1 MEAILLND
9 LIIIFGLSI
18 AILYI
23 SHKLKLS
30 IIVGFLFTGILV
42 GPYGMGLIA
51 AVEEVELLA
60 EIGIILLL
68 FSIGVELSIKDLWKL
83 KRMVFVGG
91 FLQVFITC
99 AVTFIASVYLGY
111 SYNEAIFLGF
121 LISLSSTA
129 IVLKIMQNR
138 AELHSLHGK
147 NILSILLFQD
157 VIVVAM
163 IVATPILAGTGESGI
178 GAILEIVAMALGI
191 IVFVLVAARWVVPY
205 LLFQITKTRNPELF
219 LLSIIV
225 ICLAVALLTAS
236 IGLSLAL
243 GAFLAGLI
251 ISESEYSHQA
261 LGNILPFRDIFLSF
275 FFVSVGMLL
284 DISFFLERPLMMIS
298 LAALVM
304 LGKSFISGFVSSM
317 MGYPMR
323 TSVLTG
329 IALSQVGEFSFVL
342 SKFGLDAGIL
352 DSHTYQIFLD
362 ISILTMAATSVAIAI
377 SPQVADNVV
386 KLPIPKRLKKGML
399 SNKLSFLPDRNVQL
413 NGHLIIV
420 GFGFNGHTVAKAA
433 KAAGIP
439 YVVIESNPQSVR
451 DGLEEGHLIFY
462 GDASQE
468 SVLEHAS
475 INTAKAMVIGISDA
489 PGTRRTTW
497 MARSMNPNIHIIART
512 RYLQEVEPLY
522 ELGANE
528 VIPEEFETSVE
539 IFVRLLRRYLVP
551 EDQIKQFIADV
562 RSDSYEMLRS
572 ISPEHF
578 SLADMQF
585 DIPDVDII
593 SLRVPLESE
602 VVGKTLKEL
611 DLRRNL
617 GITVLAIR
625 RGLNVM
631 TSPDG
636 DVKLL
641 EGDILVLMGKHEEM
655 EQLGDLFV
663 NININDG

>member
-1 MEAILLND
+1 MEAPLLND
-9 LIIIFGLSI
+9 ILIIFGLSI
-18 AILYI
+18 ATLYVC
-23 SHKLKLS
+23 HKLNLS
-30 IIVGFLFTGILV
+30 IIVGFLFTGVLV
-42 GPYGMGLIA
+42 GPYGLGLID

-60 EIGIILLL
+60 EIGIIFLL
-68 FSIGVELSIKDLWKL
+68 FSIGVELSIKDLWKM
-83 KRMVFVGG
+83 KRVVFLGG
-91 FLQVFITC
+91 FLQVAITA
-99 AVTFIASVYLGY
+99 AVTSIASLELGY
-111 SYNEAIFLGF
+111 SYNEAVFLGF

-129 IVLKIMQNR
+129 IVLKILQTR

-163 IVATPILAGTGESGI
+163 IVVTPILAGTGETGI
-178 GAILEIVAMALGI
+178 GAILQILAMAFAIILLVIVAS
-191 IVFVLVAARWVVPY
+191 RWIVPY

-219 LLSIIV
+219 MLSIIV
-225 ICLAVALLTAS
+225 ICLSVALLTAS
-236 IGLSLAL
+236 ISLSLAL

-284 DISFFLERPLMMIS
+284 DVGFFLERPFLIIFV
-298 LAALVM
+298 AILVM
-304 LGKSFISGFVSSM
+304 LAKSFIAGFVSSM

-329 IALSQVGEFSFVL
+329 IALSQVGEFSFIL
-342 SKFGLDAGIL
+342 SKFGLDAGLL
-352 DSHTYQIFLD
+352 DVHTYQIFLD
-362 ISILTMAATSVAIAI
+362 ISIFTMAATSVAIAI
-377 SPQVADNVV
+377 SPRVADLVA
-386 KLPIPKRLKKGML
+386 KLPIPPILKNGL
-399 SNKLSFLPDRNVQL
+399 SSNKLSFLPDKNVQL
-413 NGHLIIV
+413 KGHLIIV
-420 GFGFNGHTVAKAA
+420 GFGFNGRTVAKAA

-451 DGLEEGHLIFY
+451 DGLEAGHRIFY

-475 INTAKAMVIGISDA
+475 INTAKVMVIGISDA
-489 PGTRRTTW
+489 PATRRITW

-539 IFVRLLRRYLVP
+539 IFVRLLRRYLIP

-572 ISPEHF
+572 LSSEPI

-585 DIPDVDII
+585 DIPNVDIV
-593 SLRVPLESE
+593 SLRVPLGSE
-602 VVGKTLKEL
+602 VVGKTLKDL
-611 DLRRNL
+611 DLRHKF
-617 GITVLAIR
+617 GVTVLAIR
-625 RGLNVM
+625 RGLDVI

-636 DVKLL
+636 DTKLL
-641 EGDILVLMGKHEEM
+641 EGDILVLMGKHEKL
-655 EQLGDLFV
+655 EQFGDLFV
-663 NININDG
+663 NVDDN

>member
-1 MEAILLND
+1 MESVLLND
-9 LIIIFGLSI
+9 LIIIFGFSI
-18 AILYI
+18 AILYLC
-23 SHKLKLS
+23 HKLNLS
-30 IIVGFLFTGILV
+30 IIVGFLFTGVLV
-42 GPYGMGLIA
+42 GPYGLGLIA
-51 AVEEVELLA
+51 AVEQVELLA
-60 EIGIILLL
+60 EIGIIFLL

-83 KRMVFVGG
+83 KKMVFLGG
-91 FLQVFITC
+91 FLQVFITVS
-99 AVTFIASVYLGY
+99 VTFLASVKLGY
-111 SYNEAIFLGF
+111 AYNEAVFLGF
-121 LISLSSTA
+121 LMSLSSTA
-129 IVLKIMQNR
+129 IVLKILQNR
-138 AELHSLHGK
+138 AELHSLHGR

-178 GAILEIVAMALGI
+178 GALLEIVAMALGI
-191 IVFVLVAARWVVPY
+191 IVLVIVAARWLVPY
-205 LLFQITKTRNPELF
+205 LLFQVTKTRNPELF

-225 ICLAVALLTAS
+225 ICLSVALLTAS

-261 LGNILPFRDIFLSF
+261 LGNILPFRDIFLSI

-284 DISFFLERPLMMIS
+284 DVGFFLEMPGLII
-298 LAALVM
+298 LVAILVM
-304 LGKSFISGFVSSM
+304 FTKSFIAGFVSSM
-317 MGYPMR
+317 LGYPMR

-342 SKFGLDAGIL
+342 SKFGLDAGLL
-352 DSHTYQIFLD
+352 DGQTYQIFLD
-362 ISILTMAATSVAIAI
+362 ISILTMAATSVAIAF
-377 SPQVADNVV
+377 SPRIADNVV
-386 KLPIPKRLKKGML
+386 KMPIPTSLKNGFSSK
-399 SNKLSFLPDRNVQL
+399 KLSFLPDRNARL
-413 NGHLIIV
+413 KDHLIIV
-420 GFGFNGHTVAKAA
+420 GFGFNGRTVAKAA
-433 KAAGIP
+433 KSAGIS

-451 DGLEEGHLIFY
+451 DGLAAGHRIFY

-475 INTAKAMVIGISDA
+475 INYAKVMVIGISDA
-489 PGTRRTTW
+489 PATRRTIW
-497 MARSMNPNIHIIART
+497 MSRSMNPDLHIIART
-512 RYLQEVEPLY
+512 RYLQEMEPLY

-562 RSDSYEMLRS
+562 RSDGYEMLRT

-578 SLADMQF
+578 LLGEMGLDM
-585 DIPDVDII
+585 PDVGIV
-593 SLRVPLESE
+593 SLRVPPGSE
-602 VVGKTLKEL
+602 VVGKTLKDL
-611 DLRRNL
+611 DLRHNL
-617 GITVLAIR
+617 GVTVLAIR
-625 RGLNVM
+625 RGLDIM

-641 EGDILVLMGKHEEM
+641 EGDILVLMGKHEKM
-655 EQLGDLFV
+655 EQFEDLFISV
-663 NININDG
+663 NLEDV

>member
-1 MEAILLND
+1 MEGVILND
-9 LIIIFGLSI
+9 LIIIFGISI
-18 AILYI
+18 GILYLC
-23 SHKLKLS
+23 HKLKLS
-30 IIVGFLFTGILV
+30 IIVGFLFTGVLV
-42 GPYGMGLIA
+42 GPYGLGLIA
-51 AVEEVELLA
+51 AVEQVELLA
-60 EIGIILLL
+60 EIGIIFLL

-83 KRMVFVGG
+83 KRMVFIGG
-91 FLQVFITC
+91 FLQVFITVG
-99 AVTFIASVYLGY
+99 VTALASLKLGY
-111 SYNEAIFLGF
+111 AYNEAVFLGF

-129 IVLKIMQNR
+129 IVLKILQNR

-157 VIVVAM
+157 VVVVAM

-178 GAILEIVAMALGI
+178 GAILEILAMALGI
-191 IVFVLVAARWVVPY
+191 IVFVIVAARWLVPY
-205 LLFQITKTRNPELF
+205 LLFQIAKTRNPELF

-225 ICLAVALLTAS
+225 ICMSVALLTAS

-261 LGNILPFRDIFLSF
+261 LGNILPFRDVFLSI

-284 DISFFLERPLMMIS
+284 DVGFFMERPFLII
-298 LAALVM
+298 LVALLVM
-304 LGKSFISGFVSSM
+304 FAKSFIAGFVSSM
-317 MGYPMR
+317 LGYPMR

-329 IALSQVGEFSFVL
+329 LALSQVGEFSFIL
-342 SKFGLDAGIL
+342 SKFGLDAGLL
-352 DSHTYQIFLD
+352 DGHTYQIFLD
-362 ISILTMAATSVAIAI
+362 ISILTMAATSVAIAV
-377 SPQVADNVV
+377 SPRVADNMV
-386 KLPIPKRLKKGML
+386 KLPIPKIIKCGFSSK
-399 SNKLSFLPDRNVQL
+399 KLSFLPESNVKL
-413 NGHLIIV
+413 KGHLIIV
-420 GFGFNGHTVAKAA
+420 GFGFNGRTVAKAA

-439 YVVIESNPQSVR
+439 YIVIESNPQSVR
-451 DGLEEGHLIFY
+451 DGLDAGHRIFY

-468 SVLEHAS
+468 SILEHAS
-475 INTAKAMVIGISDA
+475 INNAKVMIIGISDA
-489 PGTRRTTW
+489 PGTRRATW
-497 MARSMNPNIHIIART
+497 IARSMNPNIHIIART

-551 EDQIKQFIADV
+551 EDQIKQFITEI
-562 RSDSYEMLRS
+562 RSDGYEMLRT

-578 SLADMQF
+578 STGEMHI
-585 DIPDVDII
+585 DIPDIDII

-611 DLRRNL
+611 DLRHNL

-625 RGLNVM
+625 RGLDII

-636 DVKLL
+636 EVKLL
-641 EGDILVLMGKHEEM
+641 EGDILVLMGKDEKM

-663 NININDG
+663 NVNMEDN